1 MNSRSWSSYGN
12 IMLRRVNS
20 QRPHASCTISGLP
33 RGDLSSNWAQPS
45 NDHRFTIDLNQR
57 MEYMS
62 RALSNAKSAGPVL
75 SVEDAQLYHDLEE
88 WMDVAQVQLEL
99 LQTIRT
105 NIDLKETADVL
116 NSTVYDITTVKISH
130 ESRWLISIVV
140 SKLCG
145 TAWIAW
151 DHIGDSSYGQLPRPS
166 SYWKYLGGTCRQ
178 DGGRSQVK

>member
-1 MNSRSWSSYGN
+1 
-12 IMLRRVNS
+12 
-20 QRPHASCTISGLP
+20 
-33 RGDLSSNWAQPS
+33 
-45 NDHRFTIDLNQR
+45 

-130 ESRWLISIVV
+130 ESR
-140 SKLCG
+140 
-145 TAWIAW
+145 
-151 DHIGDSSYGQLPRPS
+151 
-166 SYWKYLGGTCRQ
+166 
-178 DGGRSQVK
+178 